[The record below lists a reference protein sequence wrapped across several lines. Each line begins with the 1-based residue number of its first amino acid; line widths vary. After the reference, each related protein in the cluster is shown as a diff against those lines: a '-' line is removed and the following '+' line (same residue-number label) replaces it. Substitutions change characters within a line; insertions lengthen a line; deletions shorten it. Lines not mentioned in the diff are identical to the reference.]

1 MRCHQSE
8 KKHYPTQM
16 YLKCKIWRSK
26 VLRYWVILCWFARP
40 RRQKFVVRKYLT
52 GQLNL
57 AEDKIEIENKGRT
70 KRRGEQWYFTSHFV
84 NSWCIMQTISV
95 LQPNMFL
102 PLRKFKVK
110 PLMSGAALG
119 SNFQTQNFQCGLIFC
134 FNFSD
139 TWAPTY
145 FLFVGPPDYLPA
157 LLHLQSMFKQ

>member
-8 KKHYPTQM
+8 KKHYPTQ
-16 YLKCKIWRSK
+16 LECIWSAK
-26 VLRYWVILCWFARP
+26 FEGQKSLHIELFYAWFARP

-70 KRRGEQWYFTSHFV
+70 KRRGEQWYFTSRFV

-110 PLMSGAALG
+110 PLLSGAALG
-119 SNFQTQNFQCGLIFC
+119 SKFQNQNFQSGLIF
-134 FNFSD
+134 
-139 TWAPTY
+139 
-145 FLFVGPPDYLPA
+145 
-157 LLHLQSMFKQ
+157 

>member
-1 MRCHQSE
+1 M
-8 KKHYPTQM
+8 KKSIIQ
-16 YLKCKIWRSK
+16 LKCIWSAQFEGQK
-26 VLRYWVILCWFARP
+26 SLNIELFYAWFARP

-57 AEDKIEIENKGRT
+57 AEDKIKIGYKGRT

-95 LQPNMFL
+95 LQPNVFL
-102 PLRKFKVK
+102 PLRKIKVK
-110 PLMSGAALG
+110 PLLSGAALG
-119 SNFQTQNFQCGLIFC
+119 SNFQNQNFQSGLIFC
-134 FNFSD
+134 FIFSD

-145 FLFVGPPDYLPA
+145 FLFVGPPDYLTA